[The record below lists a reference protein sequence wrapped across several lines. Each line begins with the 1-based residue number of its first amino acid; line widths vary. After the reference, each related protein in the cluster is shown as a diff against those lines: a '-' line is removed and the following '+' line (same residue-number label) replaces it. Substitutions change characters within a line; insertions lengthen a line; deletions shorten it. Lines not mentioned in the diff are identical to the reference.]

1 MRALPPLRTLA
12 ADRAYDSDAHRAMLI
27 ARGTRPVIPNDPR
40 RKRLHP
46 FDPSA
51 GKRRNLVERDFCRPR
66 DFRRIATRYDKLAAT
81 YTAVADADADVAV
94 ALAAILTLWI

>member
-1 MRALPPLRTLA
+1 VRALPPLQTLA
-12 ADRAYDSDAHRAMLI
+12 ADRSYDSDAHRTMLI
-27 ARGTRPVIPNDPR
+27 ARGTRPVIPNDPC

-51 GKRRNLVERDFCRPR
+51 GKHRNLVERDFCRPK

-81 YTAVADADADVAV
+81 YTAVAATA
-94 ALAAILTLWI
+94 ALAAILTWRI

>member
-1 MRALPPLRTLA
+1 
-12 ADRAYDSDAHRAMLI
+12 MLI

-51 GKRRNLVERDFCRPR
+51 GKRRNLVERAFCRLK

-81 YTAVADADADVAV
+81 YTAAADADVAV
-94 ALAAILTLWI
+94 ALAAILTWWI